1 MNDSIYKLRQ
11 ILMEKNAAVFVDK
24 SSQGGGSMPGGV
36 DTALGW
42 LKNNAPSAVGALGGA
57 ALGRLLGGS
66 NSGILSYALPALL
79 GGGLGYLYQNL
90 NGNTMQEKMN
100 TLSGYWDAFSRD
112 GFSGLASHW
121 ANSNPDQVKKMTDS
135 YIKNNPDKV
144 KSMAAEYM
152 KNNPDQVR
160 SMAADYIKNNPDQ
173 VRSMAAEY
181 IRNNPE
187 FLRQQM
193 AGVKDVVK
201 QRVGNMVQQY
211 KNDHWLKGKFVDA
224 DEIGQMIDDNWDD
237 TVKGMQDHV
246 VGSLAPAK
254 PVSTQVAEKQAGA
267 LSNAWRTAVSG
278 KFS

>member
-1 MNDSIYKLRQ
+1 MNDYIYKLRQ

-24 SSQGGGSMPGGV
+24 SSQGSGGMPGGV

-66 NSGILSYALPALL
+66 NSGILSYAIPALL

-100 TLSGYWDAFSRD
+100 TLSGYWDAFSRN

-121 ANSNPDQVKKMTDS
+121 AASNPDQVKKMTDS
-135 YIKNNPDKV
+135 YIKNNPDQV
-144 KSMAAEYM
+144 RSMAAEYM

-160 SMAADYIKNNPDQ
+160 SMAADYIRNNPDQ
-173 VRSMAAEY
+173 VRSMAADY

-187 FLRQQM
+187 FLQQQM

-224 DEIGQMIDDNWDD
+224 DEIGQMIDDNWDA

-246 VGSLAPAK
+246 VGSLAPSK
-254 PVSTQVAEKQAGA
+254 PASTQVAEKQAGA
-267 LSNAWRTAVSG
+267 SVNAWRSAVAG